1 MSNEKSYNRITVS
14 IATALM
20 IVLTVSLGFQFA
32 QPALAQSA
40 GEQAGDA
47 AQQAGQ
53 AAQQAGQEAGQA
65 AQQAGQEMGEAAQN
79 ATGNQTGNQSGG
91 PLEQLGQMLGF
102 GGGN

>member
-1 MSNEKSYNRITVS
+1 MSNEKSYNKITIS

-20 IVLTVSLGFQFA
+20 IVLTVSVGFQLA
-32 QPALAQSA
+32 QPALAQNMT
-40 GEQAGDA
+40 G
-47 AQQAGQ
+47 
-53 AAQQAGQEAGQA
+53 EAGQA
-65 AQQAGQEMGEAAQN
+65 VDN

>member
-1 MSNEKSYNRITVS
+1 MSNEKSYNKITIS

-20 IVLTVSLGFQFA
+20 IALTVSVGFQLV
-32 QPALAQSA
+32 QPGLAQNVT
-40 GEQAGDA
+40 E
-47 AQQAGQ
+47 
-53 AAQQAGQEAGQA
+53 EAGQA
-65 AQQAGQEMGEAAQN
+65 VEN